1 MEKLLQQL
9 AGALQEEL
17 EQLKLLRSEITLF
30 SGERIATFAGYTY
43 YRFELP
49 EDIFIRTIE
58 HVTLTIGKK
67 PEVTLPGNVITVE
80 NQFLTVALSKDFGAS
95 LPEAICR
102 WNMDH
107 ELLPILE
114 LLRQTREQ
122 TVVSQVLFAPS
133 DHRNIH
139 RVPIGAKGFDTTPPD
154 QLEAVKKIFK
164 NHVTMLWG
172 PIRSGKSH
180 VLCLAAANYINAG
193 RRVLFVAPSND
204 HVDYVLLKTANFCER
219 FGLDMHKSIARFDL
233 PSVGNLQQIDP
244 YSLERTI
251 ESLKAKKR
259 EVFQERVGLLDLYWH
274 VTIAQI
280 LNEEFYEK
288 IQEKR
293 DHLADLRKQIENTSN
308 ETSSITHAA
317 AELESSSLMERLKM
331 GKSKEDAI
339 ELRHQLSTKQVLYK
353 RLLSIQQGISNDI
366 TNLELD
372 APVKA
377 SKMMEFKEAMRRID
391 DLGGLDAVTKS
402 VEEFTAVDEHTL
414 FRSKLF
420 VATSVA
426 TACTDPAIRNQQFD
440 MVIVDE
446 AQRINL
452 PTLAALS
459 MFAKDKF
466 VVAGDPFEVEPD
478 SETSDEQAQL
488 WLQRDIFTF
497 VAKTNEL
504 TRLFDWSQNYPQWS
518 IHMRSQFATAKK
530 LSAFMSSILFD
541 NKINIS
547 VPQGTQSAI
556 YFIDTS
562 DLYSH
567 CKQYAGKKKL
577 LPYNELHARKSVEC
591 VKHALLQ
598 QQRSAAD
605 VGIIVPFASQS
616 VFTKSQLRLHG
627 INNVEVGT
635 PQSFC
640 NRRKE
645 AIIFDTT
652 MAGVDYTV
660 RQIDD
665 KKIGEH
671 RIARLFNTVLSCAG
685 KDLYVIADMAHLKAL
700 YNDRLFTRLLLLLQ
714 AEADIQQPVFQ
725 EAIKR
730 FDDLDVQTKAAL
742 LSGNAKPSLKINHRT
757 TNNIGDAELEIK
769 LRMMAKQQTAQPI
782 TSNKNIEREISAAV
796 QRALGWRTDVNL
808 VSEFIGGDI
817 LFRHTLATE
826 DALRRLPTE
835 GCEGEKDFHTLMER
849 WNLLIYETSGGD
861 KTDLSYFAHKGPET
875 RVRQDVKNLKT
886 YYSSEVEAAIE
897 DGKHKIAVEIA
908 RVFHDLLGKSQPG
921 TPAEWTTAYLN
932 FLGRVEA
939 YFNWISEQVRR

>member
-1 MEKLLQQL
+1 VEKLLKRL
-9 AGALQEEL
+9 TGALQEEL
-17 EQLKLLRSEITLF
+17 EQFKFLRNDMTLF
-30 SGERIATFAGYTY
+30 SGERIGSFAGYTY

-49 EDIFIRTIE
+49 EDIFFRSIE
-58 HVTLTIGKK
+58 HVTLTIGKQ
-67 PEVTLPGNVITVE
+67 PSVTLPGNVITVE
-80 NQFLTVALSKDFGAS
+80 NQFLTVALAKDFGVS

-102 WNMDH
+102 WSMDN
-107 ELLPILE
+107 ELQPILKSLRE
-114 LLRQTREQ
+114 PREYTIITQLLFE
-122 TVVSQVLFAPS
+122 PS

-139 RVPIGAKGFDTTPPD
+139 RVPIEAKGFDTTPPD

-204 HVDYVLLKTANFCER
+204 HVDHVLLKTASFCEQL
-219 FGLDMHKSIARFDL
+219 GLDTKKLLARFDL
-233 PSVGNLQQIDP
+233 PSVENLQQIDP

-251 ESLKAKKR
+251 ESFKAQKR
-259 EVFQERVGLLDLYWH
+259 EVFQERVGLLDLYWRA
-274 VTIAQI
+274 TIAKI
-280 LNEEFYEK
+280 LNAEFYKK

-293 DHLADLRKQIENTSN
+293 DHLAELRKQTENTSN
-308 ETSSITHAA
+308 EISSITHAT
-317 AELESSSLMERLKM
+317 AELESSSLMERLKK
-331 GKSKEDAI
+331 GVSKEDTTK
-339 ELRHQLSTKQVLYK
+339 LRQQLAAKQLLYK

-377 SKMMEFKEAMRRID
+377 GDMMEFKETLRRID
-391 DLGGLDAVTKS
+391 DLGGVDAITQS
-402 VEEFTAVDEHTL
+402 VEEFTAIDEHAL
-414 FRSKLF
+414 FHSKLF

-426 TACTDPAIRNQQFD
+426 TACTDPAICNQQFD
-440 MVIVDE
+440 LVIVDE
-446 AQRINL
+446 AQRIHL
-452 PTLAALS
+452 PTLAVLS

-466 VVAGDPFEVEPD
+466 VVAGDPFEVEPE
-478 SETSDEQAQL
+478 SESSTEQTQA

-497 VAKTNEL
+497 VAKTDEL
-504 TRLFDWSQNYPQWS
+504 TRLFDWSQKNPQWS
-518 IHMRSQFATAKK
+518 IHMRSHFATTVK

-547 VPQGTQSAI
+547 VPPETRSKI
-556 YFIDTS
+556 YFIDTG
-562 DLYSH
+562 DMHSH

-577 LPYNELHARKSVEC
+577 LPYNELHVRRTVEC
-591 VKHALLQ
+591 VKHALFQ
-598 QQRSAAD
+598 QQRSAID
-605 VGIIVPFASQS
+605 IGVIVPFVSQS
-616 VFTKSQLRLHG
+616 LFTKSQLRLHG
-627 INNVEVGT
+627 IHNVEVGT

-640 NRRKE
+640 NRRKQ

-652 MAGVDYTV
+652 MAGVDYTI

-671 RIARLFNTVLSCAG
+671 RIARLFNTVLSCVG
-685 KDLYVIADMAHLKAL
+685 KDLYVIADMAYLKML
-700 YNDRLFTRLLLLLQ
+700 YTDRLFTRLLLLLQ
-714 AEADIQQPVFQ
+714 AEADIQQPDFQ
-725 EAIKR
+725 DAVRR
-730 FDDLDVQTKAAL
+730 FDNLDMLSKTAL
-742 LSGNAKPSLKINHRT
+742 LDGKASPQQKKDIHPANGT
-757 TNNIGDAELEIK
+757 GDAELDIK
-769 LRMMAKQQTAQPI
+769 LRMMEKQQTAQPV
-782 TSNKNIEREISAAV
+782 TSNRNIERDNAVAV
-796 QRALGWRTDVNL
+796 QRVLGLRTDVNL
-808 VSEFIGGDI
+808 ISEFIGGDI

-826 DALRRLPTE
+826 EAIRRLPMDV
-835 GCEGEKDFHTLMER
+835 CESEKDFSELMER

-861 KTDLSYFAHKGPET
+861 KTDLSYFAHKGPES
-875 RVRQDVKNLKT
+875 RVRQDVRNLKT

-897 DGKHKIAVEIA
+897 DGKHKIAVEIS

-939 YFNWISEQVRR
+939 YLSWVSEQVRR